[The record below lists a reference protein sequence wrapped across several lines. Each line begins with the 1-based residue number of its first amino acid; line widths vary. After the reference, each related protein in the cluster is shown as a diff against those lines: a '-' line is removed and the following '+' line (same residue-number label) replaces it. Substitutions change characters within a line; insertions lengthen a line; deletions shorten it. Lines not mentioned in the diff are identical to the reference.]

1 MHPEDRYTINPFRG
15 DFKRL
20 FIHDLKT
27 NLAWVEDFD
36 CEIDAGNHC
45 LNIYSS
51 DYFEGTLA
59 RTKAPNQLIRLSSAT
74 SDLTQSPRP
83 SNS

>member
-1 MHPEDRYTINPFRG
+1 MHPEDRYRINPFRG

-27 NLAWVEDFD
+27 DLAWVEDFES
-36 CEIDAGNHC
+36 EIDAGNHC

-51 DYFEGTLA
+51 EYFEGTLE
-59 RTKAPNQLIRLSSAT
+59 RSKAPNQLIRLST
-74 SDLTQSPRP
+74 STSELTQRPRP